1 MYIRLEHC
9 NKLRYTFMIPASDL
23 QVKLLMDC
31 SILFIMNIFFVYF
44 IIISILLLQ
53 FLQLLPF
60 FSFYFF
66 IRKFPTLRRRGKI
79 KNFLK
84 ICNIKKDLFKILLQE
99 TL

>member
-53 FLQLLPF
+53 LLPF